1 MQFMST
7 YFNTLIRRKHRLSL
21 LLLRHVSHSMN
32 DQSPIRHNTLYDS
45 RNFLVRFVDFLGTQ
59 VLNWMSEFGSATMLV
74 WETCSLIFRRPFQLN
89 LLVHQLLLIG
99 VNSMSVVLVSGFFTG
114 MVLATQGYHQLKELS
129 VEGTL
134 GRFVSVSVVK
144 ELGPMVTAF
153 VLAGRIGAS
162 ITAELGTMK
171 VTEQIDALEVM
182 ATNPVKYLV
191 VPRFLACAIM
201 LPILTV
207 FAIVLGIAGGYF
219 TAVSLFGMNGVFF
232 LKEAQHDLL
241 ISSIVISLVK
251 ASAFGMAIA
260 SIGCYKGFT
269 ISSAG
274 GAEGVGKSTTGSAV
288 TSLITILVLDA
299 FLNHL
304 LYTVLGLK

>member
-1 MQFMST
+1 
-7 YFNTLIRRKHRLSL
+7 
-21 LLLRHVSHSMN
+21 MN
-32 DQSPIRHNTLYDS
+32 DQISSQQQKVPLFFIQFIDYVGNRTLHWLY
-45 RNFLVRFVDFLGTQ
+45 
-59 VLNWMSEFGSATMLV
+59 EIGSASILV
-74 WETCSLIFRRPFQLN
+74 FKTLALLFVPPFQLR
-89 LLVHQLLLIG
+89 LLVRQLFLIG
-99 VNSMSVVLVSGFFTG
+99 VNSLPVVLITGVFTG
-114 MVLATQGYHQLKELS
+114 LVLATQGYDQLRELS
-129 VEGTL
+129 AEGSV
-134 GRFVSVSVVK
+134 GRFVSVSVIK

-207 FAIVLGIAGGYF
+207 FSTVFGIGGGYF
-219 TAVSLFGMNGVFF
+219 GAVYLFGMNGRFYI
-232 LKEAQHDLL
+232 KQARSYMY
-241 ISSIVISLVK
+241 IMSIIISLIK
-251 ASAFGMAIA
+251 ASAYGMAIA

-269 ISSAG
+269 ISSAD
-274 GAEGVGKSTTGSAV
+274 GAEGVGKATTGSAV
-288 TSLITILVLDA
+288 TSLVIILVLDF

-304 LYTVLGLK
+304 LFTVLQLK

>member
-1 MQFMST
+1 MESYLLT
-7 YFNTLIRRKHRLSL
+7 SRKYL
-21 LLLRHVSHSMN
+21 LFPVPPCVIHMN
-32 DQSPIRHNTLYDS
+32 DQPALRHYKLYDNRS
-45 RNFLVRFVDFLGTQ
+45 FFIRLADALGAQT
-59 VLNWMSEFGSATMLV
+59 LNWISGVGSASLLV
-74 WETCSLIFRRPFQLN
+74 WETLSLLFRKPLQLN
-89 LLVHQLLLIG
+89 LLVRQLLLIG
-99 VNSMSVVLVSGFFTG
+99 VNSLPVVLFTG
-114 MVLATQGYHQLKELS
+114 VFTGVVLATQGYYELKDLS
-129 VEGTL
+129 AEGSI
-134 GRFVSVSVVK
+134 GGFVTTSVIK

-171 VTEQIDALEVM
+171 VTEQIDALEIM

-201 LPILTV
+201 LPILTIFATV
-207 FAIVLGIAGGYF
+207 FGIAGGYF
-219 TAVSLFGMNGVFF
+219 TAVYLFDMNGRFF
-232 LKEAQHDLL
+232 MKLARNYLF
-241 ISSIVISLVK
+241 IGSIIISLVK

-288 TSLITILVLDA
+288 TSLMTILAMDA
-299 FLNHL
+299 ALNQL
-304 LYTVLGLK
+304 LYTVVGLK

>member
-1 MQFMST
+1 
-7 YFNTLIRRKHRLSL
+7 
-21 LLLRHVSHSMN
+21 MN
-32 DQSPIRHNTLYDS
+32 DQSPLQRQTLYDS
-45 RNFLVRFVDFLGTQ
+45 RNFLIRFIDFAGSRT
-59 VLNWMSEFGSATMLV
+59 LNGISGLGSATMLV
-74 WETCSLIFRRPFQLN
+74 WETWSLAFRRPFQFK
-89 LLVHQLLLIG
+89 LLVHQLFLIG
-99 VNSMSVVLVSGFFTG
+99 VNSISVVLISGLFTG
-114 MVLATQGYHQLKELS
+114 MVLATQGYYQLIQLS
-129 VEGTL
+129 AEGTL
-134 GRFVSVSVVK
+134 GKFVTVSVVK

-201 LPILTV
+201 LPILTL
-207 FAIVLGIAGGYF
+207 FAIVFGIAGGYL
-219 TAVSLFGMNGVFF
+219 AAIILFDMNGLFF
-232 LKEAQHDLL
+232 LKLAQANLFINSIITSL
-241 ISSIVISLVK
+241 IK

-288 TSLITILVLDA
+288 TSLVTILALDA
-299 FLNHL
+299 FLNQILHAI
-304 LYTVLGLK
+304 

>member
-1 MQFMST
+1 
-7 YFNTLIRRKHRLSL
+7 
-21 LLLRHVSHSMN
+21 MN
-32 DQSPIRHNTLYDS
+32 DQSPLRRQTLYDS
-45 RNFLVRFVDFLGTQ
+45 RSLLVRTLDFLGDK
-59 VLNWMSEFGSATMLV
+59 VLNWLSGLGSATMLV
-74 WETCSLIFRRPFQLN
+74 WETWSLAFRRPFQLR
-89 LLVHQLLLIG
+89 LLVHQLFLIG
-99 VNSMSVVLVSGFFTG
+99 VNSISVVLISGLFTG
-114 MVLATQGYHQLKELS
+114 MVLATQGYHQLIQLS
-129 VEGTL
+129 AEGTL
-134 GRFVSVSVVK
+134 GKFVTVSVVK

-201 LPILTV
+201 LPILTL
-207 FAIVLGIAGGYF
+207 FAIVFGIAGGYL
-219 TAVSLFGMNGVFF
+219 AAIILFDMNGFFF
-232 LKEAQHDLL
+232 LKLAQANLF

-251 ASAFGMAIA
+251 ASSFGMAIA

-274 GAEGVGKSTTGSAV
+274 GAEGVGTSTTGSAV
-288 TSLITILVLDA
+288 TSLVTILALDA
-299 FLNHL
+299 FLNQMLH
-304 LYTVLGLK
+304 VVFGVQ